1 MPVPANKRRDIFGLI
16 GFVALCAI
24 ISIIGGLIT
33 ASSVTDWF
41 QTLEKP
47 VFSPPDW
54 VFAPVWTILY
64 LMIAIAGWRIWRI
77 LEFKWNSTELKI
89 YAVQLGLNLGWSFL
103 FFGLN
108 LIGFS
113 LVEILILMATIAANA
128 LVFWRVDRYSGLL
141 LLPYLLWVSY
151 ASWLN
156 FALWNLNS

>member
-1 MPVPANKRRDIFGLI
+1 MSLSANKRRDIFGLI

-33 ASSVTDWF
+33 ASSVANWF

-47 VFSPPDW
+47 GFSPPDW

-64 LMIAIAGWRIWRI
+64 LMIAVAGWRIWRK
-77 LEFKWNSTELKI
+77 LEYKLNSTELKI

-108 LIGFS
+108 LIGYA
-113 LVEILILMATIAANA
+113 LIEILILMATIAANA
-128 LVFWRVDRYSGLL
+128 HVFWRVDRYSGLL
-141 LLPYLLWVSY
+141 LLPYLLWVTF

-156 FALWNLNS
+156 FTLWTLNS